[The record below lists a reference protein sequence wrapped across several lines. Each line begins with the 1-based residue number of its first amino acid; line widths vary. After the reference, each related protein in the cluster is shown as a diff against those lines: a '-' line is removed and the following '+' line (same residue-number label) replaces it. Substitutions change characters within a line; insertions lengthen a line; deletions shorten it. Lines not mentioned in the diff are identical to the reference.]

1 MYIQQEL
8 NMKGRLFFYASF
20 VNKKRQDVCPKKSFL
35 ETKLAQPY
43 EPLGHHFCVCHCH
56 LLEGWSNS

>member
-20 VNKKRQDVCPKKSFL
+20 VNKKKQDVCPRKSFL